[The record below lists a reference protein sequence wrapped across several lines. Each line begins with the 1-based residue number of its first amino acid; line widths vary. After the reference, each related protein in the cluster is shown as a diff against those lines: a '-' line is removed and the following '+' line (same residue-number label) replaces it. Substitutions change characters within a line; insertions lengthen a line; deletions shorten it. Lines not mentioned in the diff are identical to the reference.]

1 MINSNL
7 ALKDNSSSAL
17 IIEFPKKL
25 RGRPPIKARRMAMV
39 LLTNPDMTQV
49 AAARIAGINQP
60 YTNAHKIVRSQ
71 GFISA
76 YSGYQKHLN
85 SELPFDLEQAHY
97 MYMMAYN
104 KASNSTE
111 MIKAIDGLCK
121 LHGLESLAKIGVKI
135 PNISV
140 DDSEV
145 KAMIKAE
152 ELKLSPE
159 YFVEKAYDLPI

>member
-60 YTNAHKIVRSQ
+60 YTNAHKIVLSQ

-76 YSGYQKHLN
+76 YNGYQKHLN

-104 KASNSTE
+104 KAANSAE

-121 LHGLESLAKIGVKI
+121 LHG
-135 PNISV
+135 ISQHKV
-140 DDSEV
+140 MKNKEVTTRRDILHLTDSELKELV
-145 KAMIKAE
+145 KE
-152 ELKLSPE
+152 EITGNP
-159 YFVEKAYDLPI
+159 FN

>member
-7 ALKDNSSSAL
+7 ALKDNSTSTSASV
-17 IIEFPKKL
+17 IEFPKKL

-49 AAARIAGINQP
+49 AAAQAAGINQP

-71 GFISA
+71 GFLLA

-85 SELPFDLEQAHY
+85 KELPFDLEQAHC
-97 MYMMAYN
+97 MYMRAYN
-104 KASNSTE
+104 KAANSTE

-121 LHGLESLAKIGVKI
+121 LHGLGGTTTLNVK
-135 PNISV
+135 NSY
-140 DDSEV
+140 
-145 KAMIKAE
+145 KC
-152 ELKLSPE
+152 
-159 YFVEKAYDLPI
+159 

>member
-1 MINSNL
+1 M
-7 ALKDNSSSAL
+7 SSSQLAEKIHVESAN
-17 IIEFPKKL
+17 IIEFPTKS

-39 LLTNPDMTQV
+39 LLTNPETTQV
-49 AAARIAGINQP
+49 AAAKMAGVNQP

-71 GFISA
+71 GFIEA
-76 YSGYQKHLN
+76 YSSYQNQLN
-85 SELPFDLEQAHY
+85 NELPFDLEQAHC

-135 PNISV
+135 PNISA
-140 DDSEV
+140 DNSEV
-145 KAMIKAE
+145 KAMIKAG